1 MTQARKRTSLYG
13 VPALLAA
20 ICLSAGLLFLIACG
34 GSDSP
39 APSPA
44 TESPATPTVPPPTQ
58 SSDVGES
65 PTPAPGNETE
75 EPAPAPTAT
84 EVPTTI
90 APTATEVPPPPAP
103 TATEAAPPTSEV
115 SGEPRKMGEYE
126 GVTFVVSEGSEA
138 TFTVEEQLAR
148 LPLPND
154 AVMRTSALSGEVHLD
169 GGASTVQVDLH
180 QLSSDQ
186 AYRDRYVRNRMFRD
200 SPIATFTVDGGQPV
214 PEGLALGQE
223 VTAQVTGS
231 LQVRD
236 VTVPMMFEV
245 EARDDG
251 DVMFIVGRTTFT
263 WDQLDIP
270 PPEAPV
276 VASIEDEVRVEVLLA
291 LTPREP

>member
-1 MTQARKRTSLYG
+1 MTQARKRTSLYRA
-13 VPALLAA
+13 PALLAT
-20 ICLSAGLLFLIACG
+20 ICLSAALLFLIACG

-39 APSPA
+39 AASSA
-44 TESPATPTVPPPTQ
+44 TESPATPTVPPPTR
-58 SSDVGES
+58 SSDASEAA
-65 PTPAPGNETE
+65 TLAPRDETE
-75 EPAPAPTAT
+75 EPPPAPTAT
-84 EVPTTI
+84 EVPPTIAPTATEAAPTT
-90 APTATEVPPPPAP
+90 APTATEVPP
-103 TATEAAPPTSEV
+103 TAEV
-115 SGEPRKMGEYE
+115 SSGPRKMGEYE

-236 VTVPMMFEV
+236 VTVPMVFEV